1 MLRRSFFQRL
11 NLCFQNVFMVVST
24 VHKCIKEN
32 STTLLHFCVILQLH
46 LKEEMQPFFR
56 GFYLKTAFY

>member
-24 VHKCIKEN
+24 VNKGIKEN

-46 LKEEMQPFFR
+46 LKEEMQPFF
-56 GFYLKTAFY
+56 